1 MTIGT
6 ERAYQSTSR
15 EDKREFDRWLNSNA
29 ILSSIFAIGLLTMA
43 FASIVVPYHQSEDV
57 AAVAPTSISGK

>member
-6 ERAYQSTSR
+6 KRTYQSTSP

-29 ILSSIFAIGLLTMA
+29 ILGSILAIGLLAMA
-43 FASIVVPYHQSEDV
+43 FAAQRWLILPKP
-57 AAVAPTSISGK
+57 PT

>member
-6 ERAYQSTSR
+6 ERAYQSITP

-29 ILSSIFAIGLLTMA
+29 ILSSIFAIGLLAMA
-43 FASIVVPYHQSEDV
+43 VAAIVVPYHQSEDV
-57 AAVAPTSISGK
+57 AAVAPTSIRVK

>member
-6 ERAYQSTSR
+6 ERAYQSTSP

-29 ILSSIFAIGLLTMA
+29 IFGSIFAIGLLAMA
-43 FASIVVPYHQSEDV
+43 VAAVVVPYHQSEDV
-57 AAVAPTSISGK
+57 ASVASTSMSRK

>member
-6 ERAYQSTSR
+6 ERAYQSTSP

-29 ILSSIFAIGLLTMA
+29 IHSSILAIGLLAMA
-43 FASIVVPYHQSEDV
+43 FAAVVAPYHQSEDV
-57 AAVAPTSISGK
+57 ASVAPTSMSGK